1 MDAKFAALRKQNQ
14 EDIIKQERR
23 LSMARTEEREIL
35 RGQEVF
41 VFFFC
46 VTLLCNKLLLCMR
59 SGDRCR

>member
-41 VFFFC
+41 VFF
-46 VTLLCNKLLLCMR
+46 LCYFVV
-59 SGDRCR
+59 